1 MRHRLSPAFFR
12 LFAAAVAVLLAAGLI
27 IAPSASA
34 AGPASISGTVRAAV
48 DDSPLAGATVKAF
61 LTPDVSTPA
70 ALATTA
76 ADGTYTLS
84 GLGVGTYKIQ
94 FTANSAAY
102 QAQWYWSAHTATDA
116 QPLTLASGDSIPFID
131 GYLAD
136 ATTSLSGTVYDGGN
150 TPIQGVT
157 VGMYSTGDT
166 THPVYTT
173 PTAVDG
179 TYSFTGIAPGTYL
192 LRFTGDSD
200 LFADDWYYNSP
211 NPAGAFSITVNPGDH
226 DTGYDQNLSDVT
238 ASLSGAVYASDD
250 VTPIS
255 GATVELYDS
264 SAPARRSP
272 RPPPQP
278 TAVTA
283 SREWRQIPI
292 SSASP
297 PTPPSIRRSGTTTPL
312 IPKTPTTST
321 STPATTCRVEPL
333 SRRRH
338 HVAGWD
344 RLRLGQRDPHFR
356 RHRWPLQFLRHR
368 GPGRHDHHCRRRQLP
383 LRGNG
388 AG

>member
-27 IAPSASA
+27 TAPSASA

-84 GLGVGTYKIQ
+84 GLGAGTYKIQ
-94 FTANSAAY
+94 FTANNAAY

-136 ATTSLSGTVYDGGN
+136 ATTSLSGTVYDGSN
-150 TPIQGVT
+150 APIQGVT

-255 GATVELYDS
+255 GATVGS
-264 SAPARRSP
+264 TTPSNTAAPVA
-272 RPPPQP
+272 
-278 TAVTA
+278 
-283 SREWRQIPI
+283 
-292 SSASP
+292 
-297 PTPPSIRRSGTTTPL
+297 TTTTAADGSYRFAGMAPNTYKL
-312 IPKTPTTST
+312 HFSADP
-321 STPATTCRVEPL
+321 
-333 SRRRH
+333 SRLFAA
-338 HVAGWD
+338 VV
-344 RLRLGQRDPHFR
+344 
-356 RHRWPLQFLRHR
+356 LQLH
-368 GPGRHDHHCRRRQLP
+368 
-383 LRGNG
+383 
-388 AG
+388 